1 MALHQ
6 VQLAF
11 NSGELSPYL
20 RYRNDVSKHGG
31 GAELMRNFLPLP
43 FGAFSKRP
51 GLEWL
56 EQTEV
61 AGMNS
66 KAFPF
71 TASDGTQ
78 YVLHFTPELL
88 TIYRKDGTVAD
99 TCAWLDGGEDYDPHA
114 WPEDYSP
121 EYSIRAL
128 QMVQLNDVAF
138 FTHPSFFPMRLQS
151 LADTD
156 WELKFIP
163 FDRAPMLDENTKRNK
178 TYTVASDP
186 VADTWAS
193 GEDYNPDDK
202 VFTNCEWKCLAAHTA
217 AGANKPGEGA
227 DWREFWVRM
236 FYEDGDA
243 ITLLADDRSAVAWEY
258 KYLSYLEGEV
268 KRHWSSNSG
277 DWVEGESYAAYCGLG
292 FTASAGYD
300 YFSQTSP
307 SVPLVGAD
315 QWIEVYAW
323 EICALSNAWWFGLG
337 ELAYRD
343 GQIWKCI
350 LAHAPFGSDPE
361 ASPGTGVD
369 HLLFWEAFAAMPATP
384 GLFAI
389 SDTYSIGDKVARAGR
404 QYTCILDHTPAA
416 ANRPGSG
423 ASWETYWVETSR
435 MVEEFEQSAVAPGQ
449 YFRISPERDEQD
461 FQIELQGI
469 EDNDGLKSDYI
480 VVQGAWNLF
489 TYGTWWGI
497 YDVQRSHNDGRSWAT
512 IASFQSN
519 GDRNVAFQG
528 IEDVPAYLRIKFT
541 KIAAPSTDP
550 ETGETTDAA
559 TEGKQRAVLIP
570 ESAYVTGYCLMK
582 NYVSADEM
590 TGVAKTAMLS
600 GNTYRWA
607 EGAFSSKSGFPRT
620 LCLHGA
626 ALWFASTVAN
636 PVSYWKSQIDDFTN
650 FETGTEDDD
659 GVFGTLA
666 TGSQE
671 PIRWLA
677 ATRRLFMGTSLG
689 EWVAGSETNDLPI
702 TPGNLQVREYTRA
715 GSCPHQPVAVGDGL
729 FFLGRMG
736 TRLYELAANPANEGF
751 ANTDL
756 SRLADHLT
764 AAGISSMAYQGTRE
778 PVLWAVT
785 TEGLLL
791 SFNYSRP
798 DQISAWARHDTEGG
812 LFRDV
817 VVFPSN
823 TGDDEVFF
831 IVDRGVDSHLEC
843 FPQGWQGTQEAGI
856 AGPYVDG
863 PDEEPITSELRMLP
877 VDLMLKDG
885 TTHGRVKRCHEILL
899 NVFESFGGGIS
910 YDGETISFDYANSSD
925 LMDSAPELRTEWLAL
940 TLSPAHLVDLQLA
953 IVHSDPY
960 PFTVRAVI
968 LRWQLHEA

>member
-78 YVLHFTPELL
+78 YVLHFTPEVL

-163 FDRAPMLDENTKRNK
+163 FDRAPMMDENTKRNK

-202 VFTNCEWKCLAAHTA
+202 VFTNCEWKCLAAHEAA
-217 AGANKPGEGA
+217 AGNKPGEGA

-258 KYLSYLEGEV
+258 KYLSYVVGEHV
-268 KRHWSSNSG
+268 FLSNG
-277 DWVEGESYAAYCGLG
+277 GVWPDWMSEDALYVCVTSH
-292 FTASAGYD
+292 TASAGSALSDPVWQKISTWAVTFYDVDDRVYTDAND
-300 YFSQTSP
+300 YF
-307 SVPLVGAD
+307 
-315 QWIEVYAW
+315 Y
-323 EICALSNAWWFGLG
+323 
-337 ELAYRD
+337 
-343 GQIWKCI
+343 KCI
-350 LAHAPFGSDPE
+350 LAHATSHE
-361 ASPGTGVD
+361 PGIAVD
-369 HLLFWEAFAAMPATP
+369 WATYWVTDGAFVIPDIWE
-384 GLFAI
+384 I
-389 SDTYSIGDKVARAGR
+389 SGTYANGDKVARAGR

-831 IVDRGVDSHLEC
+831 IVDRGEDSHLEC

-856 AGPYVDG
+856 SGPYVDG

-885 TTHGRVKRCHEILL
+885 TTHGRMKRCHEILL
-899 NVFESFGGGIS
+899 NVFESFGGGLS
-910 YDGETISFDYANSSD
+910 YDGETIAFDYANSSD
-925 LMDSAPELRTEWLAL
+925 LMDSAPELRTEWLAM
-940 TLSPAHLVDLQLA
+940 TLSPAHLVDLQPA